1 MNDVTA
7 QTGSPELGSST
18 TSAASAAAGD
28 PPKKPAFPPPAATP
42 TELGPM
48 DVRFDFNH
56 GARVLLPQ
64 GNWRVMISDDAAYN
78 VLFDTRLKSGFVTS
92 TKKFFV
98 PFKITIWSGDDLI
111 LEHRMELAGRR
122 VLISLPV
129 GTIGDTL
136 GWFPYVLRFA
146 RQNGCTVT
154 CAMAEWLIPLFQATN
169 PEIICTTHEAVR
181 TEDFYASY
189 NIGLF
194 FQDDGCTMQPTDF
207 RFVGLHRTAAYIL
220 GISPEEERPRLD
232 IADDTR
238 PIEEKYICIAV
249 QASTHA
255 KKWNNPHGWHDVVAF
270 AKEQGYRV
278 ICIDKE
284 RVHGSGAMYTHIP
297 HGVEDETGN
306 RPLAERARWL
316 KHADAFI
323 GVSSG
328 LAWLAWSVDCPVVL
342 VSGFT
347 HPTNE
352 FHTEGRVINWHA
364 CNSCWNDKDHLF
376 DHKDYLWC
384 PRHKGT
390 DRQYECSRLITGGQV
405 KDALQRVLRT
415 RPGKAPV
422 REIG

>member
-1 MNDVTA
+1 
-7 QTGSPELGSST
+7 
-18 TSAASAAAGD
+18 
-28 PPKKPAFPPPAATP
+28 
-42 TELGPM
+42 M

-98 PFKITIWSGDDLI
+98 PFKITIWSDDDLI

-146 RQNGCTVT
+146 RQHGCTVT

-284 RVHGSGAMYTHIP
+284 RYC
-297 HGVEDETGN
+297 
-306 RPLAERARWL
+306 L
-316 KHADAFI
+316 
-323 GVSSG
+323 
-328 LAWLAWSVDCPVVL
+328 
-342 VSGFT
+342 
-347 HPTNE
+347 
-352 FHTEGRVINWHA
+352 
-364 CNSCWNDKDHLF
+364 
-376 DHKDYLWC
+376 
-384 PRHKGT
+384 
-390 DRQYECSRLITGGQV
+390 
-405 KDALQRVLRT
+405 
-415 RPGKAPV
+415 
-422 REIG
+422 